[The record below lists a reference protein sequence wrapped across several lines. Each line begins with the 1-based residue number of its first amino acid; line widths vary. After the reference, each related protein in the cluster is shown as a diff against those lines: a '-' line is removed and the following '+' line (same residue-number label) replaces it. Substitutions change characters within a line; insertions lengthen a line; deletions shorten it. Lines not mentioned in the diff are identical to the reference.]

1 MLCFSTKKTEESFH
15 VGLIRSSFVS
25 GSAVTHCGMRKF
37 FHVSQSQF
45 SYQEN
50 LRGGQLGF

>member
-25 GSAVTHCGMRKF
+25 GSAVTHCGVRKF
-37 FHVSQSQF
+37 FHVQF

-50 LRGGQLGF
+50 LRAGQLGF